1 MPIINLAE
9 AGGTTTKVDVV
20 GMLTPILND
29 ALTQITGMIS
39 SLMPF
44 VVSIALVSAGIYLV
58 KNFIH
63 NGTRSIT

>member
-1 MPIINLAE
+1 MPIINLSDA
-9 AGGTTTKVDVV
+9 GTTVPKVDVV